1 MLKRLKSQIL
11 EVALQKII
19 MNDEIYL
26 EQRKVVTLS
35 LTLQARLWACGRGDV
50 STPNFGS
57 HLNPISTRG
66 ANYAHPIY
74 WCPHQVLKATGAP
87 SLCSDLF
94 RRGKLNH
101 NADADGGVRQFILST
116 DNLK

>member
-35 LTLQARLWACGRGDV
+35 LTL
-50 STPNFGS
+50 
-57 HLNPISTRG
+57 
-66 ANYAHPIY
+66 
-74 WCPHQVLKATGAP
+74 
-87 SLCSDLF
+87 CSDLF